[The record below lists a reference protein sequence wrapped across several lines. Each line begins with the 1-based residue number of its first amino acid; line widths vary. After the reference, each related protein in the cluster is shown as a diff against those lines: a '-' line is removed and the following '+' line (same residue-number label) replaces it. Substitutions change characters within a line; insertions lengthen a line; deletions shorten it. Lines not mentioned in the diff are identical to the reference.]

1 MMPPGGDSR
10 QVPRHGT
17 TPTAKKYGFGKLT
30 SQIIIGD
37 PNKTWNQDNPH

>member
-1 MMPPGGDSR
+1 MMPSGGDSR
-10 QVPRHGT
+10 QVQRHET

-37 PNKTWNQDNPH
+37 PNKTWSQDNPH